1 MLKVP
6 RSITIT
12 YHKSFV
18 LRRTAFHPYITIHA
32 HLPRF
37 PLSPPYLFCIEKNIN
52 SSSPSTMGVADPPCS
67 GYIYEGRSH
76 CDLECIL
83 CVLVIVLSPLQTSNP
98 SQQIEALQHEEVFGT
113 QLHPQLLGLPRLTIT
128 LPIMTPAGARLRH
141 RGFREPGQGGV
152 AFQNSRSA
160 CLVHLE
166 RCLDVVKG
174 DSRAVRADLVWVC
187 VMATK
192 KYHCL
197 SYALL

>member
-67 GYIYEGRSH
+67 GYIYEDQQPVPANRSTPTRGSIWH
-76 CDLECIL
+76 AA
-83 CVLVIVLSPLQTSNP
+83 SS
-98 SQQIEALQHEEVFGT
+98 
-113 QLHPQLLGLPRLTIT
+113 TIT
-128 LPIMTPAGARLRH
+128 GTTQIDHHTPNHDPRRRAATTSRVPRARSGWCGFSEFTIRLPGPLGKVL
-141 RGFREPGQGGV
+141 G
-152 AFQNSRSA
+152 
-160 CLVHLE
+160 
-166 RCLDVVKG
+166 RC
-174 DSRAVRADLVWVC
+174 
-187 VMATK
+187 
-192 KYHCL
+192 
-197 SYALL
+197 